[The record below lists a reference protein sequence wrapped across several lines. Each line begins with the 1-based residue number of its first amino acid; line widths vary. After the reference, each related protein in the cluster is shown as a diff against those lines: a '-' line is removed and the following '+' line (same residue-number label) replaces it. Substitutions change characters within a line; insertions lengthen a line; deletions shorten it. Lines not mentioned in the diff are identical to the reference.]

1 MEIISVNIIVLG
13 ETARMFLSDYF
24 KGTNSF
30 EYLDKYDEVTKEYAE
45 ELLSEIFVSEKEVA
59 SIVK

>member
-24 KGTNSF
+24 KGINSF

-45 ELLSEIFVSEKEVA
+45 ELLSEIFVSEKEVV